1 LKKIEM
7 HQSTKTLEFGQKAI
21 TSPQRRSKEGKKK
34 EIILQQKEKAK
45 KRKTETAAEMHRKPS
60 HS

>member
-1 LKKIEM
+1 M

-21 TSPQRRSKEGKKK
+21 TSPQRRNKEGKKK
-34 EIILQQKEKAK
+34 EIILQQKAK

>member
-1 LKKIEM
+1 M

-21 TSPQRRSKEGKKK
+21 TSPQRRNKEGKKK
-34 EIILQQKEKAK
+34 EIILQQKEKEKAK

-60 HS
+60 QS